1 MEKMQADSIMDEKK
15 RDNNNNE
22 NDKIISS
29 NKYSPSIDENNLS
42 YDFYADTTNKQVKK
56 EASSPNY
63 QQIDNTKK
71 KSFTSETSDISNCLN
86 NSDKK
91 DTNLSKK
98 IMEEN
103 NSSEVENV
111 DEESPSV
118 KQFISNVK
126 SINSNNR
133 IPISISIENK
143 STSSLF
149 KTNSTVLTIKDEE
162 INTRKQSSSH
172 PITPISPGF
181 QVVLLLEKSN
191 SISFIVDFQEIDE
204 SKIKNNENKENKND
218 EESNNTSNKDSLV
231 QNEPNKDSNGIV
243 LFPIYQMNDNNS
255 LYQKNII
262 QMKED
267 CIDSLSPIQVTQ
279 LNKQKEFRNKDIMSK
294 LDPRYLKYEKLILDD
309 IKRRKSKTERN
320 SLELKNSLN
329 NKLMKASILREKF
342 YQKRRLNLKEKHS
355 RINQKKKKNINLSP
369 QKKNILNKKIL
380 SKMIKER
387 RSIDYTCIKE
397 SLLSSDSSFV
407 SSDSL
412 LSSSSKENVNIP
424 ENELSTNIKSE
435 NNENNIKKNN
445 NGNNENINNKTEL
458 DSNNS
463 NKKSDIYDGS
473 ERNNSTCETDTN
485 VDNKDKIIV
494 EENNDKANI
503 TNTKI
508 RKEPVNI
515 VVKQVH
521 KHNHS
526 RSRKSSK
533 NGIEKSEIQVHHS
546 KHHHRNDHSSNK
558 KKLNEISTDLLDN
571 ISLYNTKLTIP
582 YLPPVTR
589 YTLRELDTDEII
601 TNPQLRHDLYF
612 DPKLQFKPNTDGER
626 GVQKKL
632 KADLCWKE
640 IDYEINQLHNYK
652 RIPLLI
658 NEIKCILKEMISYVK
673 DFAEEIDANIDI
685 QLIAQE
691 IKHGVFVPHNLVSY
705 IAKTLK
711 IHCAPARDEY
721 IDKIEELSKENKFV
735 DTLKLIYEVLELMKL
750 DLANHQLTRIRPYV
764 LTHTVE
770 FEWKFFKDQ
779 LDKKNISDVNTR
791 NWLQMS
797 LQNQPANSTFNDIY
811 FAGFMKLLLTYN
823 QNRIIPETFRLDK
836 SRIVTFYNEWQDIT
850 ILSCLLLIFRQA
862 CCSKCTSENVLNL
875 KQRLYVLLT
884 SQSTSL
890 KHINLEITNMA
901 GQVRKKAYS
910 TKEIDLISGLI
921 EKTLSPE
928 NKLYVMIQTRV
939 STYIVY
945 YLNNDS
951 LPKELMYRHNMIEM
965 ESEISTLSG
974 KIKSVVDL
982 NLQTYSEY
990 YKNIYLELKQQK
1002 TNTLIKTLNNVKNE
1016 NTSTLINNSNL
1027 SKSSSNV
1034 LINDKQ
1040 TTQTIP
1046 QINDVSKAKMQLTNN
1061 SKISDQKVSNN
1072 SQNNRHDSNSQI

>member
-1 MEKMQADSIMDEKK
+1 MQADSIMDEKK

>member
-1 MEKMQADSIMDEKK
+1 
-15 RDNNNNE
+15 
-22 NDKIISS
+22 
-29 NKYSPSIDENNLS
+29 
-42 YDFYADTTNKQVKK
+42 
-56 EASSPNY
+56 
-63 QQIDNTKK
+63 
-71 KSFTSETSDISNCLN
+71 
-86 NSDKK
+86 
-91 DTNLSKK
+91 
-98 IMEEN
+98 MEEN